1 MPPYIHAVQRNQLDT
16 LKILINKGIDPKLL
30 SKGKNKGNSALL
42 IAIWDN
48 RVNIVKYLLENKILN
63 ISINQADNNGFTPLI
78 KASIKNRI
86 EIIKYL
92 LTFNNIDLNI
102 CDRDGKNA
110 KDWANEQSNFDIVK
124 LLESKNK

>member
-1 MPPYIHAVQRNQLDT
+1 M
-16 LKILINKGIDPKLL
+16 
-30 SKGKNKGNSALL
+30 
-42 IAIWDN
+42 
-48 RVNIVKYLLENKILN
+48 LENKLFN

-110 KDWANEQSNFDIVK
+110 KDWANEQNNFEIVK
-124 LLESKNK
+124 LLESKK